1 MAWQSTT
8 LSAPMT
14 KDDVT
19 IAVASGTGFPPIG
32 VSGTKNFHIR
42 IDSEWMLADGQPNDK
57 VVKVKRRGDQ
67 GTATAPHDI
76 NASVV
81 FSGSPFDVVGMAPAS
96 LTYPP
101 IWDPTLRTIGGDLVI
116 TSDMV
121 AALGENASFLLHK
134 LTPAAITLAR
144 PTFAQDGLV
153 VSFSSAAAVAHVITS
168 TGGFATG
175 TAAPGSTATFGAF
188 TGAGLSLVAAGG
200 LWNARGAAG
209 VVIT

>member
-8 LSAPMT
+8 LAAPMT

-81 FSGSPFDVVGMAPAS
+81 FSGSPFDIVGMAPAS

-116 TSDMV
+116 TADMV
-121 AALGENASFLLHK
+121 AALGENTAFLLHK
-134 LTPAAITLAR
+134 LTPAAITLAK

-153 VSFSSAAAVAHVITS
+153 VSFSSAAPVAHVITS
-168 TGGFATG
+168 PSGFATG

-188 TGAGLSLVAAGG
+188 VGAGLSLVAAGG

-209 VVIT
+209 VTVA

>member
-8 LSAPMT
+8 LAAPMT

-81 FSGSPFDVVGMAPAS
+81 FSGSPFDIVGMAPAS

-144 PTFAQDGLV
+144 PSFAQDGLV
-153 VSFSSAAAVAHVITS
+153 VSFSSAAPVAHVITS